1 MGSPEGLRPFG
12 GGPGGSA
19 LRGNNNFGVCM
30 RLYNTLGRAKQEFL
44 PQRGN
49 DVSLYVCGITAYDL
63 CHVGHAR
70 SAVVF
75 DVLVR
80 YLRHKGYNL
89 TFVRNFTD
97 VDDKIIKRAGEVG
110 ISSQELAEK
119 YIREFYVDMDALSVL
134 RADVE
139 PRCTEHIGEMIELTR
154 ELIAKDHAYAT
165 LSGDVYFK
173 VRSFSGYGKLSGR
186 NIEDLM
192 SGARVEPGEE
202 KADPLDF
209 ALWKA
214 AKPGEPWWD
223 SPWGKGRPGWH
234 LECSAMSEKYMPLP
248 LDIHGGGQDLAF
260 PHHENEIAQSEAAT
274 GKPFARFWVHN
285 GFVQINSEKMSK
297 SLGNFF
303 TIRDILA
310 KFLPETLRYFL
321 LSMQYRS
328 PLDFS
333 FDALEE
339 AEKGVRRIYTALA
352 QAREAV
358 AGTKWSASP
367 LPQELL
373 AELAGYEQGFAD
385 ALEDDLNTAGALG
398 HLFGL
403 VRLAG
408 RILEDKTLR
417 KAEAGK
423 DVLTRILSAV
433 EVWSG
438 VLGVFGR
445 DPAELLAELKA
456 CRAARKGIDAATVE
470 KLLAARLEARRA
482 KDFAASDAIRDELAA
497 LQVEVKD
504 TPQGQV
510 WDVL

>member
-1 MGSPEGLRPFG
+1 
-12 GGPGGSA
+12 
-19 LRGNNNFGVCM
+19 M
-30 RLYNTLGRAKQEFL
+30 RLYNTLGRSKQEFV

-49 DVSLYVCGITAYDL
+49 DVSMYVCGITAYDL

-80 YLRHKGYNL
+80 YLRFKGYHV

-97 VDDKIIKRAGEVG
+97 VDDKIIKRANELGL
-110 ISSQELAEK
+110 SSQEVAERN
-119 YIREFYVDMDALSVL
+119 IQEFYLDMDALSVL

-139 PRCTEHIGEMIELTR
+139 PRCTGHIPEMIALTQG
-154 ELIAKDHAYAT
+154 LIEKGHAYAT

-173 VRSFSGYGKLSGR
+173 VRSFAGYGKLSGR
-186 NIEDLM
+186 NIEDLQ

-214 AKPGEPWWD
+214 AKPGEPFWD
-223 SPWGKGRPGWH
+223 SPWGQGRPGWH

-274 GKPFARFWVHN
+274 GKEFARFWVHN

-310 KFLPETLRYFL
+310 KFMPETLRYFL
-321 LSMQYRS
+321 LSMHYRS

-333 FDALEE
+333 FEALEE
-339 AEKGVRRIYTALA
+339 AEKGVRRIYTALS

-358 AGTKWSASP
+358 SGTKWSKSP
-367 LPQELL
+367 LPQEMLE
-373 AELAGYEQGFAD
+373 ELSGYEQGFAA

-398 HLFGL
+398 HLFGV

-417 KAEAGK
+417 KAEAGR
-423 DVLTRILSAV
+423 DALSRILSAV
-433 EVWSG
+433 EGWSG

-445 DPAELLAELKA
+445 EPAELLAELKA
-456 CRAARKGIDAATVE
+456 CRAVRKGIQAEQVE
-470 KLLAARLEARRA
+470 ALLAARLEARRA

-497 LQVEVKD
+497 LGVEVKD
-504 TPQGQV
+504 TPAGQA

>member
-1 MGSPEGLRPFG
+1 
-12 GGPGGSA
+12 
-19 LRGNNNFGVCM
+19 M
-30 RLYNTLGRAKQEFL
+30 RLYNTLGRAKQEFI
-44 PQRGN
+44 PQHGN

-97 VDDKIIKRAGEVG
+97 VDDKIIKRAAEVG
-110 ISSQELAEK
+110 STSQELADK
-119 YIREFYVDMDALSVL
+119 FIGEFYVDMDALNVL

-139 PRCTEHIGEMIELTR
+139 PKCTEHIEEMISLTR

-173 VRSFSGYGKLSGR
+173 VRSFPGYGKLSGR
-186 NIEDLM
+186 NIEDLQ

-274 GKPFARFWVHN
+274 GKEFARFWVHN

-321 LSMQYRS
+321 LSMHYRS

-333 FDALEE
+333 FDGLEE
-339 AEKGVRRIYTALA
+339 AEKGVRRIYTALL
-352 QAREAV
+352 QAREAA
-358 AGTKWSASP
+358 AGTKWSKSP

-373 AELAGYEQGFAD
+373 TELAGYEQGFAD

-417 KAEAGK
+417 KAEAGRDALK
-423 DVLTRILSAV
+423 RILSAV
-433 EVWSG
+433 AAWSG

-445 DPAELLAELKA
+445 EPAELLAELKA
-456 CRAARKGIDAATVE
+456 CRAARKGIDAAVVE
-470 KLLAARLEARRA
+470 ALLQKRLEARAA

-497 LQVEVKD
+497 LHVEVKD

>member
-1 MGSPEGLRPFG
+1 
-12 GGPGGSA
+12 
-19 LRGNNNFGVCM
+19 M
-30 RLYNTLGRAKQEFL
+30 RLYNTLGRAKQEFV

-80 YLRHKGYNL
+80 YLRFKGYNL

-97 VDDKIIKRAGEVG
+97 VDDKIIKRAGEMG
-110 ISSQELAEK
+110 LSSQEVAEK
-119 YIREFYVDMDALSVL
+119 YIAEFYVDMDALNIL
-134 RADVE
+134 RADIE
-139 PRCTEHIGEMIELTR
+139 PRCTEHIAEMITLT
-154 ELIAKDHAYAT
+154 EGLIEKGHAYAT
-165 LSGDVYFK
+165 PSGDVYFK
-173 VRSFSGYGKLSGR
+173 VRSFPGYGKLSGR

-192 SGARVEPGEE
+192 SGARVEPGEQ

-214 AKPGEPWWD
+214 AKPGEPSWD

-234 LECSAMSEKYMPLP
+234 LECSAMSERYMPLP

-274 GKPFARFWVHN
+274 GKEFAKFWVHN

-310 KFLPETLRYFL
+310 QFLPETLRYFL
-321 LSMQYRS
+321 LSMHYRS

-333 FDALEE
+333 FDSLEE
-339 AEKGVRRIYTALA
+339 AEKGVRRIYTALL

-358 AGTKWSASP
+358 AGTKWSKSP

-373 AELAGYEQGFAD
+373 DELSGYEQGFAA

-417 KAEAGK
+417 KAEAGR
-423 DVLTRILSAV
+423 DALTRILAAV
-433 EVWSG
+433 DKWTG

-445 DPAELLAELKA
+445 EPAELLAELKA
-456 CRAARKGIDAATVE
+456 CRSVRKGIDPEQVQA
-470 KLLAARLEARRA
+470 LLAKRLEARAA
-482 KDFAASDAIRDELAA
+482 KDFAASDAIRDQLAA
-497 LQVEVKD
+497 MQVEVKD
-504 TPQGQV
+504 TPQGQA

>member
-1 MGSPEGLRPFG
+1 
-12 GGPGGSA
+12 
-19 LRGNNNFGVCM
+19 M
-30 RLYNTLGRAKQEFL
+30 RLYNTLGRAKQDFV

-49 DVSLYVCGITAYDL
+49 DVSMYVCGITAYDL

-97 VDDKIIKRAGEVG
+97 VDDKIIKRANEVG
-110 ISSQELAEK
+110 ISSKELAEK
-119 YIREFYVDMDALSVL
+119 YIAEFYVDMDALNVL

-139 PRCTEHIGEMIELTR
+139 PKCTEHIGEMIALTQG
-154 ELIAKDHAYAT
+154 LIEKGHAYAT
-165 LSGDVYFK
+165 LGGDVYFK
-173 VRSFSGYGKLSGR
+173 VRSFEGYGKLSGR
-186 NIEDLM
+186 NIEDLL
-192 SGARVEPGEE
+192 SGARVDPGEE

-214 AKPGEPWWD
+214 AKPGEPFWE

-234 LECSAMSEKYMPLP
+234 LECSAMSEKYVPLP
-248 LDIHGGGQDLAF
+248 LDIHGGGQDLSF

-274 GKPFARFWVHN
+274 GKEFAKFWVHN

-310 KFLPETLRYFL
+310 QFLPETLRYFL
-321 LSMQYRS
+321 LSMHYRS

-339 AEKGVRRIYTALA
+339 AEKGVRRIYTAFM

-358 AGTKWSASP
+358 AGTKWSKSP

-373 AELAGYEQGFAD
+373 AELSGYEQGFAD

-398 HLFGL
+398 HLFGM

-417 KAEAGK
+417 KAEAGR
-423 DVLTRILSAV
+423 DALARILAAV
-433 EVWSG
+433 DTWSG

-445 DPAELLAELKA
+445 EPAELLAELKA
-456 CRAARKGIDAATVE
+456 CRAARKGIDAAAVE
-470 KLLAARLEARRA
+470 GLLEKRLEARKN

-497 LQVEVKD
+497 LHVEVKD
-504 TPQGQV
+504 TPLGQA